1 MRANSFNKNSK
12 RSTQAVKTAAG
23 MEQATA
29 NDATC
34 GVLIQEIKQ
43 AASGRRVTA
52 PVAILYLT
60 RNL

>member
-1 MRANSFNKNSK
+1 
-12 RSTQAVKTAAG
+12 

-52 PVAILYLT
+52 PVAVLYLT

>member
-1 MRANSFNKNSK
+1 
-12 RSTQAVKTAAG
+12 

-43 AASGRRVTA
+43 AVCRVEELL
-52 PVAILYLT
+52 PPLQFSI
-60 RNL
+60 

>member
-1 MRANSFNKNSK
+1 
-12 RSTQAVKTAAG
+12 

-43 AASGRRVTA
+43 AASMVEELLPPLQFT
-52 PVAILYLT
+52 I
-60 RNL
+60 